1 MSFEHLV
8 RLPKDRIGVIIGRNG
23 IVKKEIENKCSVDI
37 SVDSEN
43 GEVIIRL
50 MKSIDE
56 SEPFKAINI
65 INAIGKGFSPEKA
78 FRLLDDNV
86 ILEFIDLRNYVGKST
101 NALTRIKG
109 RIIGFNGKSRRNIE
123 EISGCKLSV
132 YGHTVAIVGI
142 DYEVKAVLD
151 AVIKLASGSVHRTV
165 YKNLQNS
172 RTQAK
177 LNKMKLWED

>member
-43 GEVIIRL
+43 GEVVIRL
-50 MKSIDE
+50 LKSIDE

-86 ILEFIDLRNYVGKST
+86 IQI
-101 NALTRIKG
+101 G
-109 RIIGFNGKSRRNIE
+109 R
-123 EISGCKLSV
+123 
-132 YGHTVAIVGI
+132 
-142 DYEVKAVLD
+142 
-151 AVIKLASGSVHRTV
+151 ASCRERV
-165 YKNLQNS
+165 
-172 RTQAK
+172 
-177 LNKMKLWED
+177 